1 MSIAIRSLSEI
12 NQQATAILAREMGIA
27 DALRF
32 LNQFSSGSGD
42 YTNERDQWLG
52 NLSLEQITS
61 EIKAKRD
68 KRT

>member
-1 MSIAIRSLSEI
+1 MSVAIRPLSEI

-68 KRT
+68 RRA

>member
-1 MSIAIRSLSEI
+1 MSIAIRPLSEI
-12 NQQATAILAREMGIA
+12 NQQATAILARQMGIA

-68 KRT
+68 RRA

>member
-1 MSIAIRSLSEI
+1 MSGAIRPLSEI

-27 DALRF
+27 DAPRF

-42 YTNERDQWLG
+42 YTSERDQWLG

-61 EIKAKRD
+61 KIKAKKDR
-68 KRT
+68 RA